1 MKLSKLFSIL
11 FILFA
16 IGATTPIM
24 AQSIGGRKREHRN
37 QRRGG
42 GKLFKRQRSSGNAD
56 AFARGGHKR
65 GFLAR
70 LFKGNKDGSAWV
82 YRKTNPGAKQKRE
95 QGQLFTRNRTKAK
108 KYRDGILAR
117 QNHQRAS
124 SRVRGNTSFSKRK
137 R

>member
-1 MKLSKLFSIL
+1 MKLSKLFTIL

-42 GKLFKRQRSSGNAD
+42 GKLFKRQKSFGNAD
-56 AFARGGHKR
+56 AFARGGNKR

-70 LFKGNKDGSAWV
+70 IFKGNKSGGAWV
-82 YRKTNPGAKQKRE
+82 YKPTKSGLKQRKE